1 MKLALDAWYELWE
14 RTDSGNG
21 VHSEGHLEEESDY
34 YPWHQD
40 YLKWVRGKE
49 ARGDSG

>member
-21 VHSEGHLEEESDY
+21 VHSTAILRKRVTITHGI
-34 YPWHQD
+34 
-40 YLKWVRGKE
+40 KTT
-49 ARGDSG
+49 